1 MPRRTLSIASAP
13 GWSARFAPREPG
25 DEPRTV
31 VLAAWALLETD
42 DGGTELVGLV
52 QRPPAEG
59 ATHGR
64 LGPADEVDG
73 FEGYAFTGLATKT

>member
-1 MPRRTLSIASAP
+1 VARRTVSIASAP

-31 VLAAWALLETD
+31 VLAAWALLEAE
-42 DGGTELVGLV
+42 DGSSELVGFV
-52 QRPPAEG
+52 QRPPADG
-59 ATHGR
+59 ARHGR

-73 FEGYAFTGLATKT
+73 FEGYTFTGLATKT